1 MSEPPLPRRAGVGTV
16 VRILVGVWLLAL
28 VAAPLGAL
36 VTRSLWSE
44 EPTVV
49 SNGAEIERIAE
60 RLIVLRRDWDRST
73 DRDLRA
79 DLDRRIRL
87 LTLRL
92 HRLDD
97 QEGEAEVVW
106 GGENYAGLLDA
117 PAHTLGAPLG
127 HALLAALLAVI
138 LATPVAFATALGGR
152 RARIV
157 VPLLAIPFALDAL
170 LRAHAWMHLADPAGN
185 LAPLAGILA
194 ALTTPGSVIPAMVYA
209 LAPVAILP
217 IHLALT
223 RLDPR
228 RIEAAR
234 DLGASTPRILAR
246 IVLPEI
252 RAGLGIA
259 AITAFLLAAGSTAVP
274 WVAERGAETSW
285 LAATI
290 ARRIATGTDIGI
302 AAAEGVGL
310 TLASL
315 LVAAALALL
324 FRLGPRDLTR
334 RGG

>member
-1 MSEPPLPRRAGVGTV
+1 MSEPSPRRRAGIGTV
-16 VRILVGVWLLAL
+16 VRILVGLWLLAL
-28 VAAPLGAL
+28 VVAPLGAL
-36 VTRSLWSE
+36 GTRSLWSE

-49 SNGAEIERIAE
+49 SNGREIDHIAE

-106 GGENYAGLLDA
+106 GGENYAGLFDA

-127 HALLAALLAVI
+127 RALLAALLAVI

-157 VPLLAIPFALDAL
+157 VALLAISIALDAL
-170 LRAHAWMHLADPAGN
+170 LRAHAWMRLADPHGA
-185 LAPLAGILA
+185 LA
-194 ALTTPGSVIPAMVYA
+194 AVAPSGSVVPAMVYA

-252 RAGLGIA
+252 HGGLGLA
-259 AITAFLLAAGSTAVP
+259 AIAAFLLAAGSTAVP
-274 WVAERGAETSW
+274 WVVDHGAETSW